1 MKLLADENIDGPVV
15 EHLRKAGHDVL
26 YIAEAMS
33 GTSDESVV
41 GCANLQGRLLITADK
56 DFGDIL
62 IRQRKISHGLLLL
75 RLAGCSNSQKA
86 AMVTGVIE
94 RHEGELSVSM
104 GVITPKALR
113 LRPLRKAQP

>member
-15 EHLRKAGHDVL
+15 ELLRKAGHDVL
-26 YIAEAMS
+26 YIAEAMPGS
-33 GTSDESVV
+33 PDESVV
-41 GCANLQGRLLITADK
+41 ECANLQGRLLITADK

-75 RLAGCSNSQKA
+75 RLAGCPNSQKA

-94 RHEGELSVSM
+94 RHEAELPVSI
-104 GVITPKALR
+104 GVITPKAFR
-113 LRPLRKAQP
+113 LRPFRKS